1 MFVYTI
7 LHIFVAIC
15 VFQETLIVLAPKR
28 QELIVR
34 YLQTQGESSIRELIK
49 LLGVSRETVR
59 RDLQVLEEQGV
70 IKKIHGGA
78 VLSRVSEEPSYSI
91 RTISHMQEKLRIGQ
105 AAFELIED
113 GDTIFID
120 SGTTTL
126 QLADL
131 LQPNQHLTIFT
142 NSLTIATL
150 LAEHGLPVY
159 VLGGLLRPGE
169 MSLSGAMAQAAAEMI
184 HVDKAFIGVGGISLL
199 HGVTDF
205 HLEEVA
211 LRRTMIRQA
220 VKTFMLA
227 DSSKF
232 GVTALASLV
241 PVHEIHTIISDSHL
255 DEMTV
260 QALQAQGMHIVLA

>member
-1 MFVYTI
+1 VY
-7 LHIFVAIC
+7 
-15 VFQETLIVLAPKR
+15 FQEITCVLAPRR

-34 YLQTQGESSIRELIK
+34 YLQTQGESSIRDLIK

-59 RDLQVLEEQGV
+59 RDLQVLEEQGI

-78 VLSRVSEEPSYSI
+78 VLSRMSEEPSYSI
-91 RTISHMQEKLRIGQ
+91 RTISHVQVKLRIGQ

-126 QLADL
+126 QLASL

-184 HVDKAFIGVGGISLL
+184 HVDKAFIGVGGISLQ

-205 HLEEVA
+205 HLEDVA
-211 LRRTMIRQA
+211 LRRTMVRQA
-220 VKTFMLA
+220 IKAYILA

-241 PVHEIHTIISDSHL
+241 PVHEIDAIISDSKI
-255 DEMTV
+255 DEVIM
-260 QALQAQGMHIVLA
+260 QALQAQGIHIILA

>member
-1 MFVYTI
+1 M
-7 LHIFVAIC
+7 
-15 VFQETLIVLAPKR
+15 LAPRR

-34 YLQTQGESSIRELIK
+34 YLQTQGESSIQELIK

-59 RDLQVLEEQGV
+59 RDLQALEEQGI

-91 RTISHMQEKLRIGQ
+91 RTISHAREKMRIGQ

-113 GDTIFID
+113 GDTLFID

-126 QLADL
+126 QFANL
-131 LQPNQHLTIFT
+131 LQPHQHLTIFT
-142 NSLTIATL
+142 NSLTIATS
-150 LAEHGLPVY
+150 LAERGLPVY

-169 MSLSGAMAQAAAEMI
+169 MSLSGAMAQAAAETI
-184 HVDKAFIGVGGISLL
+184 HIDKAFIGVGGITPQ
-199 HGVTDF
+199 HGMTDF
-205 HLEEVA
+205 HLEDVA
-211 LRRTMIRQA
+211 LRRTMIRHA
-220 VKTFMLA
+220 VKAYILA

-241 PVHEIHTIISDSHL
+241 PIHEIHAVISDSDL
-255 DEMTV
+255 DKTTL
-260 QALQAQGMHIVLA
+260 QALEARGLHILLA

>member
-1 MFVYTI
+1 VLFY
-7 LHIFVAIC
+7 
-15 VFQETLIVLAPKR
+15 VFQEISSVLAPRR

-91 RTISHMQEKLRIGQ
+91 RTISHVEEKLRIGQ
-105 AAFELIED
+105 AAFALIED

-120 SGTTTL
+120 SGTTTH
-126 QLADL
+126 QFASL

-142 NSLTIATL
+142 NSLTIATV

-159 VLGGLLRPGE
+159 ILGELLRPGE

-184 HVDKAFIGVGGISLL
+184 HVDKAFIGVGGTSLQ

-205 HLEEVA
+205 HREDVA
-211 LRRTMIRQA
+211 LRRTRIRQA
-220 VKTFMLA
+220 VKVYILA

-232 GVTALASLV
+232 GVTAQASLV
-241 PVHEIHTIISDSHL
+241 PVHEVDAIISDSKL
-255 DEMTV
+255 DEAAL
-260 QALQAQGMHIVLA
+260 QALQAQGMRIILA

>member
-1 MFVYTI
+1 M
-7 LHIFVAIC
+7 
-15 VFQETLIVLAPKR
+15 LAPKR
-28 QELIVR
+28 QELIIR
-34 YLQTQGESSIRELIK
+34 YLQTQGESSIQELIK

-91 RTISHMQEKLRIGQ
+91 RTISHAQEKLRIGQ
-105 AAFELIED
+105 AAFELIEY
-113 GDTIFID
+113 GETIFID

-126 QLADL
+126 QLASL
-131 LQPNQHLTIFT
+131 LQPDQHLTIFT
-142 NSLTIATL
+142 NSLTIATS
-150 LAEHGLPVY
+150 LAERGLPVY

-184 HVDKAFIGVGGISLL
+184 HVDKAFIGVGGISLQ

-205 HLEEVA
+205 HLEDVA

-220 VKTFMLA
+220 VKAYILA

-241 PVHEIHTIISDSHL
+241 PIHEVHAVISNSDIDKATL
-255 DEMTV
+255 
-260 QALQAQGMHIVLA
+260 QALEVQGMHIVLA